1 MADDT
6 QFAQARD
13 QMMAEITA
21 LVIFNCARL
30 GKAGLNRH
38 VLEVMAEVP
47 RHAFVPPELQA
58 YAYADTPLPI
68 GCGKTISQPF
78 IVATMT
84 DLLDPQPGDRVLDIG
99 TGLGYQTAILS
110 RLVSEVYSIELIES
124 LALRARQRLAR
135 LGCAN
140 VQQRVGN
147 GHLGW
152 PEKAPFDKIIVT
164 AAPEALPPALVEQ
177 LAPGGRM
184 VLPAGP
190 PESQQL
196 MVVDKAA
203 DGTLKTKPIL
213 AVRFSVLEDAAPR

>member
-38 VLEVMAEVP
+38 VMEVMAEVP
-47 RHAFVPPELQA
+47 RHEFVPTELQA

-84 DLLDPQPGDRVLDIG
+84 DLLEPKPTDRVLDIG

-110 RLVSEVYSIELIES
+110 RLVAEVYSIELIES
-124 LALRARQRLAR
+124 LALRARQRLGR

-147 GHLGW
+147 GHFGW

-164 AAPEALPPALVEQ
+164 AAPQELPPALLEQ

-190 PESQQL
+190 PESQHL

-203 DGTLKTKPIL
+203 DGSVTTRNIL

>member
-1 MADDT
+1 MSDDT

-30 GKAGLNRH
+30 GKAALNRQ
-38 VLEVMAEVP
+38 VLEVMADVP
-47 RHAFVPPELQA
+47 RHEFVPTELQA

-110 RLVSEVYSIELIES
+110 RLAHEVCTVELIES
-124 LALRARQRLAR
+124 LAVRARQRLAR
-135 LGCAN
+135 LGCGN
-140 VQQRVGN
+140 VHQRVGN
-147 GHLGW
+147 GHFGW

-164 AAPEALPPALVEQ
+164 AAPEEIPPALVEQ

-184 VLPAGP
+184 VLPAGLP
-190 PESQQL
+190 DAQQL
-196 MVVDKAA
+196 MVVDKAP
-203 DGTLKTKPIL
+203 DGRLSQRNVL
-213 AVRFSVLEDAAPR
+213 AVRFSVLENAAPR